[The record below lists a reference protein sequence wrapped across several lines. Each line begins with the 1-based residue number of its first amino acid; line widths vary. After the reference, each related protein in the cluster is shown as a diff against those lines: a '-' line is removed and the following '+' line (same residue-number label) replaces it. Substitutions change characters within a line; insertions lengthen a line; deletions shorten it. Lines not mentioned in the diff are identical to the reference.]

1 MLARAPARRG
11 TRGARRAYR
20 MRTPAVPDRARWLTT
35 AAIVAATC
43 ALAVA
48 LELHGT
54 GSRRWYED
62 AAGRIGRPTWVEV
75 PDATAALARWNDAGV
90 SGRRLLLLTGR
101 WATVPLTALDP
112 MPRSP
117 SNVDEDTALFLAAR
131 DGIVREI
138 EVVMPAGALAQRRA
152 EARSAKTFAVTRR
165 GFRQDFHGFSRQFA
179 PVSAPPAPSDEPF
192 LVLAEPSFFA
202 EDAPIDLP
210 RWLADHGIRY
220 DLAILAGSD
229 PVAPQEALARA
240 AVLAGALRGGR

>member
-11 TRGARRAYR
+11 TRGARRAPR
-20 MRTPAVPDRARWLTT
+20 MRTPAVPDRARWLTA
-35 AAIVAATC
+35 AAIAAATC

-48 LELHGT
+48 LQVHGT
-54 GSRRWYED
+54 RSRRWYGD
-62 AAGRIGRPTWVEV
+62 TGGRRPAWVEV
-75 PDATAALARWNDAGV
+75 PDAAAALAFWRDAGV

-101 WATVPLTALDP
+101 WASVPLPTLDP

-117 SNVDEDTALFLAAR
+117 GDVTPDTAMFLAAR
-131 DGIVREI
+131 DGVVREI

-152 EARSAKTFAVTRR
+152 EASSAKTFAVTRR

-192 LVLAEPSFFA
+192 LVLAEPSFFE

-210 RWLADHGIRY
+210 RWLVDHGIRY